1 MIFIQILVALAAVGV
16 VAVAGARTTD
26 IGPWYKGLKFPA
38 LQPPDWAFGPGW
50 TTIFAFI
57 AASGVVAW
65 NAAGAG
71 DRALMLVLF
80 VLNGVLNVF
89 WSPLFFKLRRPD
101 WALYEWV
108 AFWLS
113 VLALVVLL
121 FQISSLA
128 GWLILPY
135 LAWVSF
141 AGWLNWQVVV
151 LNGPFDRQPSTVAAA
166 PQKSGDDGRVS

>member
-1 MIFIQILVALAAVGV
+1 MI
-16 VAVAGARTTD
+16 
-26 IGPWYKGLKFPA
+26 
-38 LQPPDWAFGPGW
+38 
-50 TTIFAFI
+50 
-57 AASGVVAW
+57 
-65 NAAGAG
+65 
-71 DRALMLVLF
+71 VLF
-80 VLNGVLNVF
+80 ALNGVLNAL
-89 WSPLFFKLRRPD
+89 WSPLFFKLKRPD

-151 LNGPFDRQPSTVAAA
+151 LNGPFDGPSSTIAAT
-166 PQKSGDDGRVS
+166 PQESSSDGRLS